1 MIFFLYEMG
10 GEEKVLLFYDL
21 TERLSKTVT
30 ETEADSA
37 FETNEEE
44 TNLMIDNAEKWLLHY
59 GESKLIS

>member
-1 MIFFLYEMG
+1 M
-10 GEEKVLLFYDL
+10 LLFYDL

-37 FETNEEE
+37 FETNDEE
-44 TNLMIDNAEKWLLHY
+44 TNLMIDNAEKCLLHH